1 MKQIKSWAQYYVD
14 LMTKLGLVRFSMFLA
29 TAIIVL
35 AVSIQM
41 GVTLFLR
48 GTVDIVDLVRSVFF
62 GLLVTP
68 WAVYF
73 LSIVVDQLE
82 DSRQRLTRMVR
93 KLQDMR
99 ERDLE
104 LNSQLQE
111 NISRLNAQIAE
122 TNRAETLRQ
131 QAIEDLENE
140 VFQRE
145 KAQLHLGE
153 RTALLRSFIDCS
165 PDLVY
170 YRNED
175 EQFSGCNRAMEE
187 LTGKVEAELIGLTPF
202 DVYKHD
208 IASKVVETDKQVF
221 AQNEPL
227 TYEQWL
233 EYPDGRKAYFE
244 LRKVPF
250 FDRFG
255 KRLGLLGFGR
265 DITER
270 KQYQDKLEKAS
281 RDKTTFISTISHEL
295 RTPLNGIVGLSRIL
309 QESRLD
315 DAARAEFLAQFVPDP
330 AETLL
335 GFGVMGGIFGEGVD
349 LAGSRLIGC
358 AIVGVGLPQVNP
370 QQEMLRRYY
379 DAQNGSGFDYAYR
392 YPGMNKVLQAAG
404 RVIRTPEDRG
414 AVLLLDDR
422 FAQQEYIRLFP
433 PHWRHIRYLRSCE
446 ELAAALQDFWNK

>member
-29 TAIIVL
+29 TGIIVL

-145 KAQLHLGE
+145 IG
-153 RTALLRSFIDCS
+153 
-165 PDLVY
+165 
-170 YRNED
+170 
-175 EQFSGCNRAMEE
+175 RAH
-187 LTGKVEAELIGLTPF
+187 V
-202 DVYKHD
+202 
-208 IASKVVETDKQVF
+208 
-221 AQNEPL
+221 
-227 TYEQWL
+227 
-233 EYPDGRKAYFE
+233 
-244 LRKVPF
+244 
-250 FDRFG
+250 
-255 KRLGLLGFGR
+255 
-265 DITER
+265 
-270 KQYQDKLEKAS
+270 
-281 RDKTTFISTISHEL
+281 
-295 RTPLNGIVGLSRIL
+295 
-309 QESRLD
+309 
-315 DAARAEFLAQFVPDP
+315 
-330 AETLL
+330 
-335 GFGVMGGIFGEGVD
+335 
-349 LAGSRLIGC
+349 
-358 AIVGVGLPQVNP
+358 
-370 QQEMLRRYY
+370 
-379 DAQNGSGFDYAYR
+379 
-392 YPGMNKVLQAAG
+392 
-404 RVIRTPEDRG
+404 
-414 AVLLLDDR
+414 
-422 FAQQEYIRLFP
+422 
-433 PHWRHIRYLRSCE
+433 
-446 ELAAALQDFWNK
+446 

>member
-202 DVYKHD
+202 DVYKQE
-208 IASKVVETDKQVF
+208 IANKVVETDKQVF
-221 AQNEPL
+221 ASKDINFNWDGSFAGDPL
-227 TYEQWL
+227 PEGVYTYTIRAI
-233 EYPDGRKAYFE
+233 EYSG
-244 LRKVPF
+244 
-250 FDRFG
+250 
-255 KRLGLLGFGR
+255 
-265 DITER
+265 ER
-270 KQYQDKLEKAS
+270 IS
-281 RDKTTFISTISHEL
+281 RSGTI
-295 RTPLNGIVGLSRIL
+295 
-309 QESRLD
+309 
-315 DAARAEFLAQFVPDP
+315 
-330 AETLL
+330 TLL
-335 GFGVMGGIFGEGVD
+335 
-349 LAGSRLIGC
+349 R
-358 AIVGVGLPQVNP
+358 
-370 QQEMLRRYY
+370 
-379 DAQNGSGFDYAYR
+379 
-392 YPGMNKVLQAAG
+392 
-404 RVIRTPEDRG
+404 
-414 AVLLLDDR
+414 
-422 FAQQEYIRLFP
+422 
-433 PHWRHIRYLRSCE
+433 
-446 ELAAALQDFWNK
+446 

>member
-29 TAIIVL
+29 TGIIVL

-145 KAQLHLGE
+145 KAQLHLGSAPPSCAPSS
-153 RTALLRSFIDCS
+153 TAPRS
-165 PDLVY
+165 
-170 YRNED
+170 
-175 EQFSGCNRAMEE
+175 
-187 LTGKVEAELIGLTPF
+187 
-202 DVYKHD
+202 
-208 IASKVVETDKQVF
+208 
-221 AQNEPL
+221 
-227 TYEQWL
+227 
-233 EYPDGRKAYFE
+233 
-244 LRKVPF
+244 
-250 FDRFG
+250 
-255 KRLGLLGFGR
+255 GLLPQR
-265 DITER
+265 R
-270 KQYQDKLEKAS
+270 RAVLRLQS
-281 RDKTTFISTISHEL
+281 RHGGTH
-295 RTPLNGIVGLSRIL
+295 RQGGGGAH
-309 QESRLD
+309 RLD
-315 DAARAEFLAQFVPDP
+315 PVR
-330 AETLL
+330 
-335 GFGVMGGIFGEGVD
+335 
-349 LAGSRLIGC
+349 C
-358 AIVGVGLPQVNP
+358 
-370 QQEMLRRYY
+370 
-379 DAQNGSGFDYAYR
+379 
-392 YPGMNKVLQAAG
+392 LQA
-404 RVIRTPEDRG
+404 RHR
-414 AVLLLDDR
+414 
-422 FAQQEYIRLFP
+422 QQGGG
-433 PHWRHIRYLRSCE
+433 
-446 ELAAALQDFWNK
+446 D